1 MTTDM
6 LETLETCHRPQ
17 RRGGLRSAA
26 AAALCGAAMLAGGC
40 TVVSLDS
47 ANWPPPG
54 QAQPQSGAGSSSA
67 APGAARAAGSVSLK
81 ESWAGHYEGTAPC
94 ADCAGVRILLTLKH
108 DNGYTLSQ
116 SYLES
121 NRKPTVV
128 HGRFS
133 WSSDGTEI
141 TLDESGGHR
150 RYAVSWIELRM
161 LNRDGSPML
170 GLLGEQLTLKKRP
183 Q

>member
-1 MTTDM
+1 MTTSM
-6 LETLETCHRPQ
+6 PETNRCLEQ
-17 RRGGLRSAA
+17 RREWGLVAGRWAA
-26 AAALCGAAMLAGGC
+26 VAALVGGC

-47 ANWPPPG
+47 ANWPPAG
-54 QAQPQSGAGSSSA
+54 KADLPQEAGRSSA
-67 APGAARAAGSVSLK
+67 APAAVRTTGAVSLN
-81 ESWAGHYEGTAPC
+81 ESWVGHYEGVAPC

-108 DNGYTLSQ
+108 DNNYTLSL

-128 HGRFS
+128 HGSFS

-141 TLDESGGHR
+141 TLDEKGGHR

-170 GLLGEQLTLKKRP
+170 GVLGEQLALKKRP
-183 Q
+183 M